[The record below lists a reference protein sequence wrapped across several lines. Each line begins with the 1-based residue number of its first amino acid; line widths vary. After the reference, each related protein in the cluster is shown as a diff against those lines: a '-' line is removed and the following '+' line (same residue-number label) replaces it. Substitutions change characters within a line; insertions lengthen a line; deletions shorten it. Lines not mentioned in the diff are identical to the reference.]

1 MKHTDSIPNAGNPHT
16 GAGAAFDLEAVVTKL
31 ESEEEARLLPPGSV
45 IGDVC
50 GGLTFT
56 DAIAA
61 ILEARSL
68 GGWQEVAADSGQTW
82 TIIVLNR

>member
-1 MKHTDSIPNAGNPHT
+1 MKHTDSNANPGNRHT
-16 GAGAAFDLEAVVTKL
+16 GAGAAFDLEAVVTRL

-45 IGDVC
+45 IGDIC

-61 ILEARSL
+61 ILENRSL
-68 GGWQEVAADSGQTW
+68 GGWQEVAAASGETW

>member
-1 MKHTDSIPNAGNPHT
+1 MEHTDSTANAGNRRT
-16 GAGAAFDLEAVVTKL
+16 GAGAAFDLEAVITKL
-31 ESEEEARLLPPGSV
+31 ESEEEARLLPLGSV
-45 IGDVC
+45 IGDIC

-68 GGWQEVAADSGQTW
+68 GGWQEVAVATGETW